1 MSELLNSYTFEAK
14 KIVYYSVTVGA
25 NNKTEAKRIASDFEH
40 CKHYEEVEYCEGY
53 DYKVGKL
60 LETTDERWLTWM
72 SPNLQEQVRMG
83 N

>member
-1 MSELLNSYTFEAK
+1 M
-14 KIVYYSVTVGA
+14 
-25 NNKTEAKRIASDFEH
+25 
-40 CKHYEEVEYCEGY
+40 
-53 DYKVGKL
+53 